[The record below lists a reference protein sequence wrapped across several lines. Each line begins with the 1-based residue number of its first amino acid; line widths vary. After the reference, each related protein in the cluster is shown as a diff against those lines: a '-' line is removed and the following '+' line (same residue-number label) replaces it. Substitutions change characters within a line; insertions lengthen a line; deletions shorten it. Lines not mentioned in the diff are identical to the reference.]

1 MAIGL
6 AAIPGTVVAQ
16 PLDGD
21 PASTELLRV
30 RARHP
35 ALQELIAR
43 AEVQSPTFHRMV
55 HTINASDG
63 IVYIDPGTCRR
74 GVRACLVS
82 VTSAGGH
89 RFLFVR
95 VDMGK
100 ADHAL
105 MASIGHE
112 LQHAVEVLGTAG
124 VRDYSSMY
132 FFYSIHSDR
141 SGGRSFSAFS
151 AFETAAAIEAGDAV
165 ADEIRRFQRTRSGRN
180 PNSEMR

>member
-6 AAIPGTVVAQ
+6 VAVPGTVVAQ
-16 PLDGD
+16 PLEGD
-21 PASTELLRV
+21 PPSTELLRV
-30 RARHP
+30 RARDP
-35 ALQELIAR
+35 ALQALIAR

-112 LQHAVEVLGTAG
+112 LQHAVEVLGTTE
-124 VRDYSSMY
+124 VRDYSSLY
-132 FFYSIHSDR
+132 LFTWSTTTVAADHSLSSLR
-141 SGGRSFSAFS
+141 SKRQL
-151 AFETAAAIEAGDAV
+151 
-165 ADEIRRFQRTRSGRN
+165 R
-180 PNSEMR
+180 